1 MKKTILVLLATS
13 IATALLMNAALAGVP
28 LTLSAIDPPPSGMPV
43 LLSEPINPSG
53 TYWHELYPFHSII
66 WEVTNWVDN
75 GDGTLSPSDH
85 IEMKQ
90 VDDGVEAEWF
100 HVDDVTITIHFT
112 WGDPD
117 FPPDPGADYI
127 SAEPEGLFDG
137 TTSPVFSIWRMI
149 YPPMLASRGLFE
161 IDSWEDKD
169 ESGTFTP
176 EDLFYITFKDVGE
189 GPELAHLY
197 HVSTDIVVTET
208 PDFVIPEYPLG
219 TIMALVTCI
228 AALAVFKSKHIRL
241 HL

>member
-13 IATALLMNAALAGVP
+13 IATALLTNAALAGVP
-28 LTLSAIDPPPSGMPV
+28 LYLSAIVPPGGMPV

-53 TYWHELYPFHSII
+53 TYWHELYPIHSII

-90 VDDGVEAEWF
+90 ELGDAAAEWF

-117 FPPDPGADYI
+117 SPPDPGADYI
-127 SAEPEGLFDG
+127 SAEPEGLFDE
-137 TTSPVFSIWRMI
+137 TTPVGSIWRMI
-149 YPPMLASRGLFE
+149 FGDPIFSRHFR
-161 IDSWEDKD
+161 IDSWVDTDK
-169 ESGTFTP
+169 SGTFNP
-176 EDLFYITFKDVGE
+176 EDLFYITFMDVGE

-197 HVSTDIVVTET
+197 YVSTDIVVTET
-208 PDFVIPEYPLG
+208 LDFVIPEYPLG
-219 TIMALVTCI
+219 TIMALVTCV

>member
-1 MKKTILVLLATS
+1 MLLATS
-13 IATALLMNAALAGVP
+13 IATALLTNAALAGVP
-28 LTLSAIDPPPSGMPV
+28 LTCYLSAITPPHGMPV

-53 TYWHELYPFHSII
+53 TYWHELHPFYSMR
-66 WEVTNWVDN
+66 WQVTNWVDN
-75 GDGTLSPSDH
+75 GDGTLSPSDY

-117 FPPDPGADYI
+117 SSPDPGADYI
-127 SAEPEGLFDG
+127 SAEPEGLFDEK
-137 TTSPVFSIWRMI
+137 TPVDSVWRMI
-149 YPPMLASRGLFE
+149 FGDPIFSRLFR
-161 IDSWEDKD
+161 IDSWTDTD
-169 ESGTFTP
+169 ESGTFNP
-176 EDLFYITFKDVGE
+176 DDLFSITFMDVGE

-197 HVSTDIVVTET
+197 YVSTDIVVTET
-208 PDFVIPEYPLG
+208 LDFVIPEYPLG
-219 TIMALVTCI
+219 TIMALVTCV